1 MKNNIS
7 VGQIETV
14 ERRILLI
21 RGSKVIVDADL
32 AEFYGVSTKRLR
44 EQIRRNKERFSEDFL
59 FRLIHQEKRQVADA
73 CPHISLDIL
82 GQCHTPL
89 PSMEP

>member
-7 VGQIETV
+7 VGQIERV

-44 EQIRRNKERFSEDFL
+44 EQIRRNKERFPDDFL
-59 FRLIHQEKRQVADA
+59 FRLTHQEKRQVADA
-73 CPHISLDIL
+73 FSAGRPGLE
-82 GQCHTPL
+82 GRVP
-89 PSMEP
+89 